1 MKLTLESDLIVLAK
15 LCNPGK
21 DDKKYYSVSVFD
33 PETGESGSLSC
44 NEMMYNALTPDLIDI
59 KKLVLEF
66 NDKYGSLRVV
76 NEKL

>member
-44 NEMMYNALTPDLIDI
+44 NEMMYDALTPDLSDT

-76 NEKL
+76 NENF

>member
-44 NEMMYNALTPDLIDI
+44 NEMMYNALTPDLSDT

-76 NEKL
+76 NEKF